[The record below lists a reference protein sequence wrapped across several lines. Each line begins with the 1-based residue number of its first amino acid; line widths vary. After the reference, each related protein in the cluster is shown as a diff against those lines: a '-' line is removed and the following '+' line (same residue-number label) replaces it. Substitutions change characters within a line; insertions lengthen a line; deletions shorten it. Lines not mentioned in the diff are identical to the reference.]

1 MGWTVII
8 EDENGNSKRTM
19 PEEFILSDDEV
30 LNNDNFKLLKYLDPY
45 GDTTFN
51 AFMFED
57 LINDFIELKTLL
69 PTDKKQIDTV
79 IEYVRECDEDVH
91 TYLKFY
97 GD

>member
-1 MGWTVII
+1 MGWTIKI
-8 EDENGNSKRTM
+8 EDENGNVIKAMDR
-19 PEEFILSDDEV
+19 EFILSDSNILYEES
-30 LNNDNFKLLKYLDPY
+30 FRLLKYIDPY

-57 LINDFIELKTLL
+57 LIQDLTQLANLSKSDY
-69 PTDKKQIDTV
+69 DQIIQV
-79 IEYVRECDEDVH
+79 IEYAKECQNDIH

>member
-1 MGWTVII
+1 MGWTIII
-8 EDENGNSKRTM
+8 EDENGNAKRTM
-19 PEEFILSDDEV
+19 PKELILSDEDL
-30 LNNDNFKLLKYLDPY
+30 LNNKKFRLLKYLDPY

-57 LINDFIELKTLL
+57 LIKDLNDLIELF
-69 PTDKKQIDTV
+69 PADEEQIETV
-79 IEYVRECDEDVH
+79 ISYAKECDDNSH